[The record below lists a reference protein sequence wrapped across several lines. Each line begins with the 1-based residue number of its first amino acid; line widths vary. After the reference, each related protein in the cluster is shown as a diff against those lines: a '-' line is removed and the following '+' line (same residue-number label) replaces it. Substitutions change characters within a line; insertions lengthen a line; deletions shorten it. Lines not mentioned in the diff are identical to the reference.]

1 MGISAVTPPTPVSL
15 NCPGYN
21 MGFGVA
27 LKKGEDSQME
37 EEPEKLSRQWIVS
50 LKAVRWISSRWF
62 WRAVMV
68 PV

>member
-37 EEPEKLSRQWIVS
+37 EEPEKLSRQ
-50 LKAVRWISSRWF
+50 
-62 WRAVMV
+62 
-68 PV
+68 